1 MTNQNSEV
9 QVQENS
15 NYFQSF
21 NLLVFFFKW
30 KWPIII
36 TCLLAGISAVVAS
49 FIIQE
54 KYKSTVEFFAVPQ
67 VSLGSQI
74 TEEVINDDILEFGDK
89 DVAEQMLQLLNSEQ
103 IKSTIIKKYDL
114 WKHYDIKQNEP
125 GARTVMGETYD
136 ENISSKLTKYT
147 SISVQVLDHS
157 PDTAALIAN
166 DVVAYLDTV
175 SARLR
180 NGMAAKA
187 YNYAVAGYQS
197 LLKEK
202 DAIERDLNLLRD
214 KGVYD
219 YTTQLEGLNEQ
230 YATAINEGRSRQAD
244 ILKKQ
249 MEELSQ
255 YGVQFIRLDKLL
267 ENVIDREDRFKKNIE
282 RFGIDMNSKISAS
295 QIVNSATVADKKA
308 YPVRW
313 LICVMSVLSAFV
325 FIVIIL
331 LLWENVSSLRSQGKI
346 LAK

>member
-1 MTNQNSEV
+1 MTDIQKSD
-9 QVQENS
+9 S
-15 NYFQSF
+15 TATDAGYFQSF
-21 NLLVFFFKW
+21 NLLVFFYKW
-30 KWPIII
+30 RWPIII
-36 TCLLAGISAVVAS
+36 MCLLAGIAAVIAA
-49 FIIQE
+49 FTIQE

-103 IKSTIIKKYDL
+103 IKSTIIDKYDL
-114 WKHYDIKQNEP
+114 WNHYDIDQGEP
-125 GARTVMGETYD
+125 GARTIMGETYE
-136 ENISSKLTKYT
+136 ENISARLTKYT
-147 SISVQVLDHS
+147 SISIQVLDHS

-180 NGMAAKA
+180 NDMAAKA

-202 DAIERDLNLLRD
+202 QGIEAELNELRD

-219 YTTQLEGLNEQ
+219 YTTQLEGINEQ
-230 YATAINEGRSRQAD
+230 YATAINEGRTRQAE
-244 ILKKQ
+244 ILNEQ
-249 MEELSQ
+249 MKELSQ
-255 YGVQFIRLDKLL
+255 YGVQFISLEKAL
-267 ENVIDREDRFKKNIE
+267 ENIIDREDRFKKNIE
-282 RFGIDMNSKISAS
+282 RFGIDMNSKISAA
-295 QIVNSATVADKKA
+295 QIVNSASIPDKKA

-325 FIVIIL
+325 FTVIIL
-331 LLWENVSSLRSQGKI
+331 LLWENISALRAQGKI
-346 LAK
+346 EI